1 MVFNS
6 IFFIFCFLP
15 VFMMIYYLV
24 PGKLRNLLL
33 FLGSLIFYAWGEPVY
48 VILMLFSSIFNYY
61 MGTELERLY
70 YDDRKQKINL
80 IFSIIINLAV
90 LVFFKYYGFL
100 LNTIGGIIGIHIP
113 HPELSLPIGLSF
125 YTFRNLSYLFDIYLS
140 KVSAQRNFLT
150 FSVYS
155 TMFPYTSAG
164 PIVRYTDIET
174 QLKQRTINISK
185 FGTGAELFVKGLAKK
200 VLLADNLS
208 VLYSS
213 ICGHP
218 QMSVFT
224 SWLGILAYTMQL
236 YFDFSGYS
244 DMAIGLGKMLGFDF
258 NKNFDYPYISTSV
271 SEFWRRWHISLGS
284 WFRDYIYIPLGGN
297 RVPDNIYIRNILIV
311 WLLTGIWHG
320 ASMNFIVWGLYYG
333 LLLLAESFIWKDK
346 LKRLPRLIQHLY
358 TLLLVLIGWVFFYSS
373 SLVSAFKTILAM
385 LGIGA
390 TGFSDMHAL
399 FALRQNFVLIVIAI
413 LFSMPLFDRI
423 DKAILRVMK
432 QRGVILSICFW
443 FVLFVISL
451 AFIVGNTFQ
460 SFLYFAF

>member
-6 IFFIFCFLP
+6 LIFIFMFLP
-15 VFMMIYYLV
+15 LVFLAYTLIPNKMIKTLV
-24 PGKLRNLLL
+24 LVLCSLL
-33 FLGSLIFYAWGEPVY
+33 FYSWGQPASLV
-48 VILMLFSSIFNYY
+48 LMLVTIAWNYLTGLELALYEGNKRKYIFWI
-61 MGTELERLY
+61 GVLFHV
-70 YDDRKQKINL
+70 L
-80 IFSIIINLAV
+80 I
-90 LVFFKYYGFL
+90 LVIYKYTNFILGF
-100 LNTIGGIIGIHIP
+100 TSIHID
-113 HPELSLPIGLSF
+113 LALPVGLSF
-125 YTFRNLSYLFDIYLS
+125 FTFSAISYLADVYMGKSEPQKNLLSLALYLS
-140 KVSAQRNFLT
+140 FFGKVS
-150 FSVYS
+150 
-155 TMFPYTSAG
+155 MG
-164 PIVRYTDIET
+164 PIVQYHDMEKDLSCFKKIRVLEFGEAF
-174 QLKQRTINISK
+174 QRIM
-185 FGTGAELFVKGLAKK
+185 KGLAKK
-200 VLLADNLS
+200 VIIADQLS
-208 VLYSS
+208 LMYASLS
-213 ICGHP
+213 GNT
-218 QMSVFT
+218 T
-224 SWLGILAYTMQL
+224 SLGTWLCAIAYMLQI

-244 DMAIGLGKMLGFDF
+244 DMAIGISRLFGFVFDE
-258 NKNFDYPYISTSV
+258 NFDHPYTAVSV
-271 SEFWRRWHISLGS
+271 QDFWRKWHISLS
-284 WFRDYIYIPLGGN
+284 RWFRDYIYIPLGGN

-333 LLLLAESFIWKDK
+333 LLLLAERFIWKDK
-346 LKRLPRLIQHLY
+346 LKRLPRFIQHLY

-432 QRGVILSICFW
+432 QRGVILSICSW